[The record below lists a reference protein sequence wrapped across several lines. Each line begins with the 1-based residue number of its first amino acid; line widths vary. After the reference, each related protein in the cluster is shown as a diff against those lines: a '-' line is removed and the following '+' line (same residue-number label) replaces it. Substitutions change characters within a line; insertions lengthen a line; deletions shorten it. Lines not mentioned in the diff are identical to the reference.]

1 MYPFYFHQISVH
13 LPKQIVMAHI
23 ELHDG
28 SLSYNGWTKVNYR
41 GKEFNAPVDALILM
55 AWDYMIHLIE
65 TKSYEL

>member
-1 MYPFYFHQISVH
+1 
-13 LPKQIVMAHI
+13 MAHI

-28 SLSYNGWTKVNYR
+28 SLSYNGWTKVIYR
-41 GKEFNAPVDALILM
+41 GKEFNAPIDALILM